1 MPITRSRRKDRGYL
15 MNIWAITTV
24 KNEEDIIGYN
34 LSHLDRQGLDGII
47 VADNM
52 SNDETDS
59 IIGDMAR
66 IMDTPV
72 VYFQDEELAHYQ
84 GRKMTELAD
93 MAANDFGADFIIP
106 FDADELWYSVDRR
119 FTLGESIRRHYGKEV
134 LAAGMINH
142 YRGTSDVDSINPFV
156 RFCYRDE
163 RPNSMHK
170 IAFHV
175 GTDRNFRINEGNHS
189 VSINGEV
196 NDGEF
201 SGIAIRHFPY
211 RSEDQFI
218 LKVRQG
224 ARALALTDL
233 DPSIGSH
240 WRQFG
245 ADLME
250 KGKDHMKEHYRK
262 NFTYLNPEMRMIYD
276 PAPYM
281 GDL

>member
-1 MPITRSRRKDRGYL
+1 

-72 VYFQDEELAHYQ
+72 VYFPDEELAHYQ
-84 GRKMTELAD
+84 GRKMRELAD

-106 FDADELWYSVDRR
+106 FDADELWYSTDPSK
-119 FTLGESIRRHYGKEV
+119 TLGDVIRAQPRRVVEAK
-134 LAAGMINH
+134 MFNH
-142 YRGTSDVDSINPFV
+142 YRGSSDVESMNPFV
-156 RFCYRDE
+156 RFCYRDSNMN
-163 RPNSMHK
+163 PMGK
-170 IAFHV
+170 VAFEYSP
-175 GTDRNFRINEGNHS
+175 GIRIGEGNHN
-189 VSINGEV
+189 VFLNGGMCAPSSS
-196 NDGEF
+196 D
-201 SGIAIRHFPY
+201 IAIRHFPY
-211 RSEDQFI
+211 RSENQFI
-218 LKVRQG
+218 QKITQG
-224 ARALALTDL
+224 SKALAATNL
-233 DPSIGSH
+233 DESIGSH
-240 WRQFG
+240 WRLYGQWLKENG
-245 ADLME
+245 VE
-250 KGKDHMKEHYRK
+250 HMKDHYRK
-262 NFTYLNPEMRMIYD
+262 WFTYLNKTMNMIYD